1 MSVVDDIKGRLDIID
16 VVSGYV
22 ALKKAGSNY
31 KALCPFH
38 TEKTP
43 SFVVNPDRQSWR
55 CFGAC
60 SMGGDAFSFV
70 MRQERLDFGEALKLL
85 AERTGVVLEQRRDVG
100 RDEALRRVN
109 QETAKFYQQTLVSAQ
124 GLHAMEYLSK
134 REVNEQARLDFQL
147 GFSPKGRDG
156 LKTHLLG
163 LGFDLEHGIG
173 AGVLHRDQ
181 AGSVRDFFW
190 GRLMYPIHDREGRVI
205 GFGGRSLDGS
215 NPKYIN
221 TAATTIFDKRATV
234 YGLHMAASSIRD
246 DDTVIIVEGYMD
258 VIAAR
263 QHGYANVVASM
274 GTALTEQQVSR
285 LKSQAT
291 RFILALDPDVA
302 GQEATLRS
310 LESAWHEL
318 DRTPL
323 GRRESV
329 DLRVAALPPGRD
341 PDELIRHNHEEW
353 EGLIS
358 DAAPFMEFL
367 IPAIASRYD
376 LTTGRG
382 KAAAADV
389 VLPLII
395 STVDAIDQERH
406 FRMLAHTLSVTQ
418 DALKAS
424 IGSLRPRRRSRTGGG
439 NSHSEH
445 RGAGVSP
452 FMADTRDQ
460 LEEYVLALLWQMPE
474 LNELVEAVKPEQF
487 LRTENQKVF
496 TCWQRCSTID
506 ELREGLDKELTDQL
520 DRILSKPL
528 PPANSSAHKKS
539 LEECV
544 QRLKE
549 RQLRERKSEEELRLS
564 QANLED
570 LSLEEVEILKLNKSI
585 LQLFTNKE

>member
-38 TEKTP
+38 TEMTP

-70 MRQERLDFGEALKLL
+70 MRQERLDFGESLKLL

-134 REVNEQARLDFQL
+134 REVNEQARLEFQL

-221 TAATTIFDKRATV
+221 T
-234 YGLHMAASSIRD
+234 
-246 DDTVIIVEGYMD
+246 
-258 VIAAR
+258 
-263 QHGYANVVASM
+263 
-274 GTALTEQQVSR
+274 
-285 LKSQAT
+285 
-291 RFILALDPDVA
+291 
-302 GQEATLRS
+302 
-310 LESAWHEL
+310 
-318 DRTPL
+318 PL
-323 GRRESV
+323 
-329 DLRVAALPPGRD
+329 
-341 PDELIRHNHEEW
+341 
-353 EGLIS
+353 
-358 DAAPFMEFL
+358 
-367 IPAIASRYD
+367 
-376 LTTGRG
+376 
-382 KAAAADV
+382 
-389 VLPLII
+389 
-395 STVDAIDQERH
+395 
-406 FRMLAHTLSVTQ
+406 
-418 DALKAS
+418 
-424 IGSLRPRRRSRTGGG
+424 
-439 NSHSEH
+439 
-445 RGAGVSP
+445 
-452 FMADTRDQ
+452 
-460 LEEYVLALLWQMPE
+460 
-474 LNELVEAVKPEQF
+474 
-487 LRTENQKVF
+487 
-496 TCWQRCSTID
+496 
-506 ELREGLDKELTDQL
+506 
-520 DRILSKPL
+520 
-528 PPANSSAHKKS
+528 
-539 LEECV
+539 
-544 QRLKE
+544 
-549 RQLRERKSEEELRLS
+549 
-564 QANLED
+564 
-570 LSLEEVEILKLNKSI
+570 
-585 LQLFTNKE
+585 

>member
-109 QETAKFYQQTLVSAQ
+109 QETAKFYQQTLVSSQ

-134 REVNEQARLDFQL
+134 REVNEQARLEFQL

-173 AGVLHRDQ
+173 AGVLHRDE

-406 FRMLAHTLSVTQ
+406 FRMLAHTLGVTQ

-452 FMADTRDQ
+452 FIADTRDQ
-460 LEEYVLALLWQMPE
+460 LEEYVLALLLQMPQ
-474 LNELVEAVKPEQF
+474 LKELVESVKPEQF

-506 ELREGLDKELTDQL
+506 ELRGALDASLHDHLDGLIEIDLTPINRTSSRAALDQSLVRLEERYLRDLQEGL
-520 DRILSKPL
+520 LSSDDMTA
-528 PPANSSAHKKS
+528 PAG
-539 LEECV
+539 LEMEEAIIGV
-544 QRLKE
+544 NNRLKE
-549 RQLRERKSEEELRLS
+549 LFSKR
-564 QANLED
+564 
-570 LSLEEVEILKLNKSI
+570 SL
-585 LQLFTNKE
+585 

>member
-452 FMADTRDQ
+452 FIADTRDQ
-460 LEEYVLALLWQMPE
+460 LEEYVLALLLQMPQ
-474 LNELVEAVKPEQF
+474 LKELVEAVKPEQF

-506 ELREGLDKELTDQL
+506 ELRGALDASLHDHLDGLIEIDLTPINRTSGRAALDQSLVRLEERYLRDLQEGL
-520 DRILSKPL
+520 LSSDDMTA
-528 PPANSSAHKKS
+528 PAD
-539 LEECV
+539 LEMEEAIIGV
-544 QRLKE
+544 NNRLKE
-549 RQLRERKSEEELRLS
+549 LFSKR
-564 QANLED
+564 
-570 LSLEEVEILKLNKSI
+570 SL
-585 LQLFTNKE
+585 